1 MSLVIN
7 TETME
12 SKKHFFSNYIAFLD
26 DDGDFWLIDEEDDF
40 VSRLT
45 DRGCYCKSITK
56 YDTIE
61 DFLRLNFGCK
71 LVKAFERVDEFKITV
86 EC

>member
-7 TETME
+7 TGTME
-12 SKKHFFSNYIAFLD
+12 SKSHFFSNYIAFLD
-26 DDGDFWLIDEEDDF
+26 DDGDFWLVDEEGGF

-45 DRGCYCKSITK
+45 DRGCHCESITE

-61 DFLRLNFGCK
+61 DFLRLKFSCK
-71 LVKAFERVDEFKITV
+71 LVKAFERVDEFKIIV